1 MDRPKICNFPP
12 MYRFLTLIS
21 KLPLSILYGV
31 SDFLYLIIY
40 YIIRYRRP
48 VVKENLALCFPE
60 KSKAEKKKIAKQF
73 YRNLCD
79 LAIETIKAHNLSYT
93 EIQKRVDIIG
103 LDKIKK
109 CHDNGSPAFIFT
121 GHTGNWEW
129 MLLASTMELNY
140 PIDPVY
146 KPLKNKG
153 VDKFIMEV
161 RSRFGGTPIA
171 KDETVRELVKRR
183 KLQRDV
189 AMVADQLPIQATEK
203 YWAKFLGRDT
213 AFYLGPEQLAKFTKW
228 PVFMNSMRRVKRGH
242 YIAEYKQI
250 TVEDGNTSEFP
261 ILDGYINL
269 LEKSTR
275 ENPSD
280 WLWSHRRW
288 KYPKP
293 MEASTKDHFQK
304 EEIHSR

>member
-1 MDRPKICNFPP
+1 MDRPKICNFPS
-12 MYRFLTLIS
+12 MYRFLLLIS

-31 SDFLYLIIY
+31 SDFMYLIIY
-40 YIIRYRRP
+40 YIIRYRRK
-48 VVKENLALCFPE
+48 VVKENLVFCFPE
-60 KSKAEKKKIAKQF
+60 KSVVERKKIAKQF

-79 LAIETIKAHNLSYT
+79 LAIETIKAHNISPE
-93 EIQKRVDIIG
+93 EIKKRVEIKG
-103 LDKIKK
+103 LDAIKK
-109 CHDNGSPAFIFT
+109 IHDKGSPIFIFT

-129 MLLASTMELNY
+129 MLLACTMELDY

-153 VDKFIMEV
+153 IDKFIKEV
-161 RSRFGGTPIA
+161 RSRFGGIPIA

-183 KLQRDV
+183 KLERDV

-228 PVFMNSMRRVKRGH
+228 PVFMNSMHRIKRGH
-242 YIAEYKQI
+242 YVAEYQQI
-250 TVEDGNTSEFP
+250 ASEIDVDATFP
-261 ILDGYINL
+261 ILDGYIDL
-269 LEKSTR
+269 LDKTTR
-275 ENPSD
+275 KNPAD

-288 KYPKP
+288 KYKKP
-293 MEASTKDHFQK
+293 LQSTEKDHFQN
-304 EEIHSR
+304 EEKQNE